1 MDVVDSIEESL
12 LNLDSTFEK
21 EGLVPMDAYRLKA
34 LLENLTKNQV
44 VLTLEN
50 LASGLGVY
58 SVFVCLSFCLCL
70 SDLRKDQT
78 ALCEMILKVHYV
90 KEVANLITFPS
101 PDSLRQLLDASSESL
116 SSDLIQTMNA
126 LQHISTN
133 SMKYLTPGQGTHSR
147 HESVASLISDRGCS
161 ISSLYFPVIP
171 NKSTP

>member
-50 LASGLGVY
+50 LASGLCFL
-58 SVFVCLSFCLCL
+58 SVSV

-90 KEVANLITFPS
+90 KEVAF
-101 PDSLRQLLDASSESL
+101 
-116 SSDLIQTMNA
+116 
-126 LQHISTN
+126 
-133 SMKYLTPGQGTHSR
+133 
-147 HESVASLISDRGCS
+147 V
-161 ISSLYFPVIP
+161 
-171 NKSTP
+171 